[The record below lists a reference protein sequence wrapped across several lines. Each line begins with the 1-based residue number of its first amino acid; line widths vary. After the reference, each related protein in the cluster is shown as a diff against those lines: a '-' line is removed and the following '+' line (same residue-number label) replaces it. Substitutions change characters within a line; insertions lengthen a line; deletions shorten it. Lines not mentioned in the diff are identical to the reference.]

1 MQLAVPPTANDPQ
14 KSCGAVASHADDIEA
29 ANLPTSVDTSGSSM
43 YLQVTIGSS
52 WLTLFHADKTKLR
65 MPRWLRSTCTFCF
78 ALACSIVF
86 FPLACVVAILTAL
99 PHLICMS
106 VICAYEAMGSSE
118 PSWLRQ
124 LEITVMKPFTFT
136 LALAC
141 APFMAISYNDP

>member
-1 MQLAVPPTANDPQ
+1 MPSTVSGPLT
-14 KSCGAVASHADDIEA
+14 SHEGMASHAQDIEA
-29 ANLPTSVDTSGSSM
+29 AKSPTSVDTSGSSM

-78 ALACSIVF
+78 ALACFIVF

-141 APFMAISYNDP
+141 APFMAISHNDS